1 MGRKSQVRQHR
12 RAAERNSGNSGNSQ
26 NLYAS
31 TERHKP
37 TSQQDLILAT
47 MAMKALHCSEPGAVW
62 KTSLPG
68 GLAAIEFRAS
78 ADISL
83 KDYHEQES
91 SVDFATHRVLVWERR
106 ENQGEALMMILSLDR
121 LAVMAGMER

>member
-1 MGRKSQVRQHR
+1 MGRKALVRQQR
-12 RAAERNSGNSGNSQ
+12 RAAERNSGIRQ
-26 NLYAS
+26 NPHVPKTQA
-31 TERHKP
+31 
-37 TSQQDLILAT
+37 DFILAA
-47 MAMKALHCSEPGAVW
+47 MAMKALSSNEPGAVW

-78 ADISL
+78 ADILL

-91 SVDFATHRVLVWERR
+91 SVDFQTHRILIWEKR

-121 LAVMAGMER
+121 LVGMKP

>member
-1 MGRKSQVRQHR
+1 MGRKALVRQHR
-12 RAAERNSGNSGNSQ
+12 RAAERNSGSSRPPHVPKTQAN
-26 NLYAS
+26 
-31 TERHKP
+31 
-37 TSQQDLILAT
+37 LILAA
-47 MAMKALHCSEPGAVW
+47 MAMKALHCPEPGAIW

-83 KDYHEQES
+83 EEYHKQES
-91 SVDFATHRVLVWERR
+91 SVDFKTYRILVWERR

-121 LAVMAGMER
+121 LAVMAGMES